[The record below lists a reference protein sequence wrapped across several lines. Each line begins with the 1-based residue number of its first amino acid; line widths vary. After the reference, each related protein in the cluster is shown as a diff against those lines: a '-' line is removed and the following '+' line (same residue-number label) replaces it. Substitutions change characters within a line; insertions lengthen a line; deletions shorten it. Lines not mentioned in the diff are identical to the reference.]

1 MGWDPRRDKHKE
13 IKNSGSHSSAGN
25 GYSRGSEGQYRS
37 TTAKKAAANST
48 ASVTHGGGRGKFEN
62 NVTNNT
68 HKTDVAYIQAYLKDI
83 GIDGGVVS
91 NLDTN
96 TYDIYYTG
104 PDGRPYVYQVSMKA
118 NGKPY
123 NQAAMNTAVSGITKG
138 FNSYS
143 SGSGYGSGS
152 GSGSRYSYGN
162 PYAAAN
168 AAASN
173 AMLNA
178 IINGTN
184 PNVARATAA
193 KQDFTISKAD
203 YKALKAKYPK
213 YSDEQLTKLIANSKW
228 AKNFGAGLNN
238 TPTVSDLEGATLEDY
253 LATAGE
259 GNEASKD
266 MTDAVISQRS
276 DALLKEIAN
285 DPAMYEAVVNQL
297 RTDAA
302 AGTVAGQRAA
312 NILSAVRQSN
322 DSYKTGADELYNEI
336 GGTGEDSSA
345 GQMRS
350 AIYNNLI
357 GAYGGFTNQQ
367 LNKLSTDMNLQSN
380 DMEELKTAL
389 SLIAQGLASEDA
401 QVQRAAADEAAR
413 IANAARD
420 RESKAEQKSQA
431 SIANANAAADDIAT
445 LASLAS
451 QISGGSGNAGGAN
464 KAATYAHKN
473 YGTGTYNKP
482 KYTEAPYID
491 ENLYETL
498 LTKDYLKFLTD
509 KTFKRYTTQKTEDKL
524 AEQYGLSDLL
534 SADRVVDKFTQFQ
547 EQANA
552 ESDRVFNDAQRAY
565 VAAIAAGDAKTAEQL
580 TRLAQT
586 ASIGRKNLYGA
597 TALANQF
604 AQQRANAAV
613 SNNLH
618 YDAVQQNAMNKASM
632 ANAAQSGRQQWTGW
646 VGDGD
651 PNSSTGGFS
660 ASYNQHVGNVNTAN
674 TLYGDLIKSTMG
686 NQSGYNNAV
695 GTLNNDRNT
704 TLSQYAAALNKLN
717 TAGATTNTNN
727 SAAIA
732 GIKNNSA
739 VQKLINQANK

>member
-25 GYSRGSEGQYRS
+25 GHSRGSEGQYRS
-37 TTAKKAAANST
+37 TTAKTT
-48 ASVTHGGGRGKFEN
+48 ATKKTATKPSKTVTGSG
-62 NVTNNT
+62 NVTNST
-68 HKTDVAYIQAYLKDI
+68 HKTDVAYIQAYLKDV

-143 SGSGYGSGS
+143 SGSGSGSGYGSG
-152 GSGSRYSYGN
+152 YSYGN

-228 AKNFGAGLNN
+228 AKNFGANLNN

-266 MTDAVISQRS
+266 MTDAVIAQRS

-285 DPAMYEAVVNQL
+285 DPELYGAVVNQL

-322 DSYKTGADELYNEI
+322 DAYKTGADELYNEI

-367 LNKLSTDMNLQSN
+367 LNKLSTDMNLQSS

-632 ANAAQSGRQQWTGW
+632 ANATQSGRQQWASW

-732 GIKNNSA
+732 GIKNNAA
-739 VQKLINQANK
+739 VQKLINQANR